1 MMIGSTKLAIPSCP
15 SKIAI
20 VCYTC
25 TSKGN
30 PKANAQRYTSKL
42 FVAQQIYDVG
52 GSELSDAW
60 SITHLD
66 IILVSCWRK
75 YN

>member
-1 MMIGSTKLAIPSCP
+1 MLLAMLELTQFGMPITKADT
-15 SKIAI
+15 IAR
-20 VCYTC
+20 
-25 TSKGN
+25 
-30 PKANAQRYTSKL
+30 AQRYTSKS
-42 FVAQQIYDVG
+42 FVAQHIHDVG

>member
-1 MMIGSTKLAIPSCP
+1 
-15 SKIAI
+15 
-20 VCYTC
+20 
-25 TSKGN
+25 
-30 PKANAQRYTSKL
+30 L